1 MMLRGEYN
9 GHRIDNTTEA
19 ETDALIEAYRAVRP
33 RSIMIYSIDRK
44 TPGRKATES
53 PERRTLNGSRPK
65 SSPAPESPYQS
76 HDKTSITETGRHC
89 GHIIAGVGRRS
100 GPDRRCGKSPS
111 VRGFNTKVM
120 AHATG
125 RKGTY
130 SASAGERLDDMRS
143 ALSDPAV
150 KLFPCSRGGYG
161 AVGHARPAYPQA
173 SMAHRIQ
180 RYFRPSCPV
189 AIAGIQCPYMAPWHG
204 IWRNFRPT
212 IQPTMH
218 CFRYYATARS
228 PHTVSPTHPL
238 SRQGSVR
245 GQMIGGNLAVLAG
258 LISTPYDMLKPGRI
272 LVIEDIAEPI
282 YKVER
287 ILHQL
292 RLNGVLENL
301 SGLLV
306 GQFTEYRG
314 DSNYTDMERMI
325 ADMTAPYGYP
335 VALGA
340 PFGHVDGNL
349 PFVEGAE
356 VTLNVSDSITT
367 ITPA

>member
-1 MMLRGEYN
+1 M
-9 GHRIDNTTEA
+9 T
-19 ETDALIEAYRAVRP
+19 RP
-33 RSIMIYSIDRK
+33 QLLK
-44 TPGRKATES
+44 PGDTVAI
-53 PERRTLNGSRPK
+53 L
-65 SSPAPESPYQS
+65 SPASAVDPVLIDGAVKALQS
-76 HDKTSITETGRHC
+76 
-89 GHIIAGVGRRS
+89 
-100 GPDRRCGKSPS
+100 
-111 VRGFNTKVM
+111 RGFNTKVM

-150 KLFPCSRGGYG
+150 KAILCSRGGYG
-161 AVGHARPAYPQA
+161 AVDMLGRLIPKPVWLIGFSDISALHALWQSQGIMSIHGSMARHLAEFPADDPANQALFQILCHGTQPAY
-173 SMAHRIQ
+173 S
-180 RYFRPSCPV
+180 F
-189 AIAGIQCPYMAPWHG
+189 
-204 IWRNFRPT
+204 T
-212 IQPTMH
+212 
-218 CFRYYATARS
+218 
-228 PHTVSPTHPL
+228 THPL

>member
-1 MMLRGEYN
+1 MTRPQLLKPGDTVA
-9 GHRIDNTTEA
+9 ILSPASAVDP
-19 ETDALIEAYRAVRP
+19 ALIDGAV
-33 RSIMIYSIDRK
+33 
-44 TPGRKATES
+44 KA
-53 PERRTLNGSRPK
+53 L
-65 SSPAPESPYQS
+65 QS
-76 HDKTSITETGRHC
+76 
-89 GHIIAGVGRRS
+89 
-100 GPDRRCGKSPS
+100 
-111 VRGFNTKVM
+111 RGFNTKVM

-150 KLFPCSRGGYG
+150 KAILCSRGGYG
-161 AVGHARPAYPQA
+161 AVDMLGRLIPKPVWLIGFSDISALHALWQSQGIMSIHGSMARHLAEFPADDPANQALFQILCHGTQPAY
-173 SMAHRIQ
+173 S
-180 RYFRPSCPV
+180 F
-189 AIAGIQCPYMAPWHG
+189 
-204 IWRNFRPT
+204 T
-212 IQPTMH
+212 
-218 CFRYYATARS
+218 
-228 PHTVSPTHPL
+228 THPL
-238 SRQGSVR
+238 SRQGPVR
-245 GQMIGGNLAVLAG
+245 GQLIGGNRAVLAG

>member
-1 MMLRGEYN
+1 MTRPQLLKPGDTVA
-9 GHRIDNTTEA
+9 ILSPASAVDP
-19 ETDALIEAYRAVRP
+19 ALIDGAV
-33 RSIMIYSIDRK
+33 
-44 TPGRKATES
+44 KA
-53 PERRTLNGSRPK
+53 L
-65 SSPAPESPYQS
+65 QS
-76 HDKTSITETGRHC
+76 
-89 GHIIAGVGRRS
+89 
-100 GPDRRCGKSPS
+100 
-111 VRGFNTKVM
+111 RGFNTKVM

-150 KLFPCSRGGYG
+150 KAILCSRGGYG
-161 AVGHARPAYPQA
+161 AVDMLGRLIPKPVWLIGFSDISALHALWQSQGIMSIHGSMARHLAEFPADDPANQALFQILCHGTQPAY
-173 SMAHRIQ
+173 R
-180 RYFRPSCPV
+180 F
-189 AIAGIQCPYMAPWHG
+189 
-204 IWRNFRPT
+204 T
-212 IQPTMH
+212 
-218 CFRYYATARS
+218 
-228 PHTVSPTHPL
+228 THPL

>member
-1 MMLRGEYN
+1 MTRPQLLKPGDTVA
-9 GHRIDNTTEA
+9 ILSPASAVDP
-19 ETDALIEAYRAVRP
+19 ALIDGAV
-33 RSIMIYSIDRK
+33 
-44 TPGRKATES
+44 KA
-53 PERRTLNGSRPK
+53 L
-65 SSPAPESPYQS
+65 QS
-76 HDKTSITETGRHC
+76 
-89 GHIIAGVGRRS
+89 
-100 GPDRRCGKSPS
+100 
-111 VRGFNTKVM
+111 RGFNTKVM

-150 KLFPCSRGGYG
+150 KAILCSRGGYG
-161 AVGHARPAYPQA
+161 AVDMLGRLIPKPVWLIGFSDISALHALWQSQGIMSIHGSMARHLAEFPADDPANQALFQILCHGTQPAY
-173 SMAHRIQ
+173 S
-180 RYFRPSCPV
+180 F
-189 AIAGIQCPYMAPWHG
+189 
-204 IWRNFRPT
+204 T
-212 IQPTMH
+212 
-218 CFRYYATARS
+218 
-228 PHTVSPTHPL
+228 THPL

-356 VTLNVSDSITT
+356 VTLNISDSITT

>member
-1 MMLRGEYN
+1 MTRPQSLKPGDTVA
-9 GHRIDNTTEA
+9 ILSPASAVDP
-19 ETDALIEAYRAVRP
+19 ALIDGAV
-33 RSIMIYSIDRK
+33 
-44 TPGRKATES
+44 KA
-53 PERRTLNGSRPK
+53 L
-65 SSPAPESPYQS
+65 QS
-76 HDKTSITETGRHC
+76 
-89 GHIIAGVGRRS
+89 
-100 GPDRRCGKSPS
+100 
-111 VRGFNTKVM
+111 RGFNTKVM

-150 KLFPCSRGGYG
+150 KAILCSRGGYG
-161 AVGHARPAYPQA
+161 AVDMLGRLIPKPVWLIGFSDISALHALWQSQGIMSIHGSMARHLAEFPADDPANQALFQILCHGTQPAY
-173 SMAHRIQ
+173 S
-180 RYFRPSCPV
+180 F
-189 AIAGIQCPYMAPWHG
+189 
-204 IWRNFRPT
+204 T
-212 IQPTMH
+212 
-218 CFRYYATARS
+218 
-228 PHTVSPTHPL
+228 THPL

>member
-1 MMLRGEYN
+1 MTRPQLLKPGDTVA
-9 GHRIDNTTEA
+9 ILSPASAVDP
-19 ETDALIEAYRAVRP
+19 ALIDGAV
-33 RSIMIYSIDRK
+33 
-44 TPGRKATES
+44 KA
-53 PERRTLNGSRPK
+53 L
-65 SSPAPESPYQS
+65 QS
-76 HDKTSITETGRHC
+76 
-89 GHIIAGVGRRS
+89 
-100 GPDRRCGKSPS
+100 
-111 VRGFNTKVM
+111 RGFNTKVM

-150 KLFPCSRGGYG
+150 KAILCSRGGYG
-161 AVGHARPAYPQA
+161 AVDMLGRLIPKPVWLIGFSDISALHALWQSQGIMSIHGSMARHLAKFPADDPANQALFQILCHGTQPAY
-173 SMAHRIQ
+173 S
-180 RYFRPSCPV
+180 F
-189 AIAGIQCPYMAPWHG
+189 
-204 IWRNFRPT
+204 T
-212 IQPTMH
+212 
-218 CFRYYATARS
+218 
-228 PHTVSPTHPL
+228 THPL

>member
-1 MMLRGEYN
+1 MTRPQLLKPGDTVA
-9 GHRIDNTTEA
+9 ILSPASAVDP
-19 ETDALIEAYRAVRP
+19 ALIDGAV
-33 RSIMIYSIDRK
+33 
-44 TPGRKATES
+44 KA
-53 PERRTLNGSRPK
+53 L
-65 SSPAPESPYQS
+65 QS
-76 HDKTSITETGRHC
+76 
-89 GHIIAGVGRRS
+89 
-100 GPDRRCGKSPS
+100 
-111 VRGFNTKVM
+111 RGFNTKVM

-130 SASAGERLDDMRS
+130 SSSAGERLDDMRS

-150 KLFPCSRGGYG
+150 KAILCSRGGYG
-161 AVGHARPAYPQA
+161 AVDMLGRLIPKPVWLIGFSDISALHALWQSQGIMSIHGSMARHLAEFPADDPANQALFQILCHGTQPAY
-173 SMAHRIQ
+173 S
-180 RYFRPSCPV
+180 F
-189 AIAGIQCPYMAPWHG
+189 
-204 IWRNFRPT
+204 T
-212 IQPTMH
+212 
-218 CFRYYATARS
+218 
-228 PHTVSPTHPL
+228 THPL

-258 LISTPYDMLKPGRI
+258 LISTPYDMLKPSRI

>member
-1 MMLRGEYN
+1 MTRPQLLKPGDTVA
-9 GHRIDNTTEA
+9 ILSPASAVDP
-19 ETDALIEAYRAVRP
+19 ALIDGAV
-33 RSIMIYSIDRK
+33 
-44 TPGRKATES
+44 KA
-53 PERRTLNGSRPK
+53 L
-65 SSPAPESPYQS
+65 QS
-76 HDKTSITETGRHC
+76 
-89 GHIIAGVGRRS
+89 
-100 GPDRRCGKSPS
+100 
-111 VRGFNTKVM
+111 RGFNTKVM

-150 KLFPCSRGGYG
+150 KAILCSRGGYG
-161 AVGHARPAYPQA
+161 AVDMLGRLIPKPVWLIGFSDISALHALWQSQGIMSIHGSMARHLAEFPADDPANQALFQILCHGTQPAY
-173 SMAHRIQ
+173 S
-180 RYFRPSCPV
+180 F
-189 AIAGIQCPYMAPWHG
+189 
-204 IWRNFRPT
+204 T
-212 IQPTMH
+212 
-218 CFRYYATARS
+218 
-228 PHTVSPTHPL
+228 THPL

-287 ILHQL
+287 ILHQF

>member
-1 MMLRGEYN
+1 MTRPQLLKPGDTVA
-9 GHRIDNTTEA
+9 ILSPASAVDP
-19 ETDALIEAYRAVRP
+19 ALIDGAV
-33 RSIMIYSIDRK
+33 
-44 TPGRKATES
+44 KA
-53 PERRTLNGSRPK
+53 L
-65 SSPAPESPYQS
+65 QS
-76 HDKTSITETGRHC
+76 
-89 GHIIAGVGRRS
+89 
-100 GPDRRCGKSPS
+100 
-111 VRGFNTKVM
+111 RGFNTKVM

-150 KLFPCSRGGYG
+150 KAILCSRGGYG
-161 AVGHARPAYPQA
+161 AVDMLGRLIPKPVWLIGFSDISALHALWQSQGIMSIHGSMARHLAEFPADDPANQALFQILCHGTQPAY
-173 SMAHRIQ
+173 S
-180 RYFRPSCPV
+180 F
-189 AIAGIQCPYMAPWHG
+189 
-204 IWRNFRPT
+204 T
-212 IQPTMH
+212 
-218 CFRYYATARS
+218 
-228 PHTVSPTHPL
+228 THPL

>member
-1 MMLRGEYN
+1 MAILSPASAV
-9 GHRIDNTTEA
+9 DP
-19 ETDALIEAYRAVRP
+19 ALIDGAV
-33 RSIMIYSIDRK
+33 
-44 TPGRKATES
+44 KA
-53 PERRTLNGSRPK
+53 L
-65 SSPAPESPYQS
+65 QS
-76 HDKTSITETGRHC
+76 
-89 GHIIAGVGRRS
+89 
-100 GPDRRCGKSPS
+100 
-111 VRGFNTKVM
+111 RGFNTKVM

-150 KLFPCSRGGYG
+150 KAILCSRGGYG
-161 AVGHARPAYPQA
+161 AVDMLGRLIPKPVWLIGFSDISALHALWQSQGIMSIHGSMARHLAEFPADDPANQALFQILCHGTQPAY
-173 SMAHRIQ
+173 S
-180 RYFRPSCPV
+180 F
-189 AIAGIQCPYMAPWHG
+189 
-204 IWRNFRPT
+204 T
-212 IQPTMH
+212 
-218 CFRYYATARS
+218 
-228 PHTVSPTHPL
+228 THPL

>member
-1 MMLRGEYN
+1 MTRPQLLKPGDTVA
-9 GHRIDNTTEA
+9 ILSPASAVDP
-19 ETDALIEAYRAVRP
+19 ALIDGAV
-33 RSIMIYSIDRK
+33 
-44 TPGRKATES
+44 KA
-53 PERRTLNGSRPK
+53 L
-65 SSPAPESPYQS
+65 QS
-76 HDKTSITETGRHC
+76 
-89 GHIIAGVGRRS
+89 
-100 GPDRRCGKSPS
+100 
-111 VRGFNTKVM
+111 RGFNTKVM

-150 KLFPCSRGGYG
+150 KAILCSRGGYG
-161 AVGHARPAYPQA
+161 AVDMLGRLIPKPVWLIGFSDISALHALWQSQGIMSIHGSMARHLAEFPADDQANQALFQILCHGTQPAY
-173 SMAHRIQ
+173 S
-180 RYFRPSCPV
+180 F
-189 AIAGIQCPYMAPWHG
+189 
-204 IWRNFRPT
+204 T
-212 IQPTMH
+212 
-218 CFRYYATARS
+218 
-228 PHTVSPTHPL
+228 THPL

>member
-1 MMLRGEYN
+1 MTRPQLLKPGDTVA
-9 GHRIDNTTEA
+9 ILSPASAVDP
-19 ETDALIEAYRAVRP
+19 ALIDGAV
-33 RSIMIYSIDRK
+33 
-44 TPGRKATES
+44 KA
-53 PERRTLNGSRPK
+53 L
-65 SSPAPESPYQS
+65 QS
-76 HDKTSITETGRHC
+76 
-89 GHIIAGVGRRS
+89 
-100 GPDRRCGKSPS
+100 
-111 VRGFNTKVM
+111 RGFNTKVM

-150 KLFPCSRGGYG
+150 KAILCSRGGYG
-161 AVGHARPAYPQA
+161 AVDMLGRLIPKPVWLIGFSDISALHALWQSHGIMSIHGSMARHLAEFPADDPANQALFQILCHGTQPAY
-173 SMAHRIQ
+173 S
-180 RYFRPSCPV
+180 F
-189 AIAGIQCPYMAPWHG
+189 
-204 IWRNFRPT
+204 T
-212 IQPTMH
+212 
-218 CFRYYATARS
+218 
-228 PHTVSPTHPL
+228 THPL

>member
-1 MMLRGEYN
+1 MTRPQLLKPGDTVA
-9 GHRIDNTTEA
+9 ILSPASAVDP
-19 ETDALIEAYRAVRP
+19 ALIDGAV
-33 RSIMIYSIDRK
+33 
-44 TPGRKATES
+44 KA
-53 PERRTLNGSRPK
+53 L
-65 SSPAPESPYQS
+65 QS
-76 HDKTSITETGRHC
+76 
-89 GHIIAGVGRRS
+89 
-100 GPDRRCGKSPS
+100 
-111 VRGFNTKVM
+111 RGFNTKVM

-150 KLFPCSRGGYG
+150 KAILCSRGGYG
-161 AVGHARPAYPQA
+161 AVDMLGRLIPKPVWLIGFSDISALHALWQSQGIMSIHGSMARHLAEFPADDPANQALFQILCHGTQPAY
-173 SMAHRIQ
+173 S
-180 RYFRPSCPV
+180 F
-189 AIAGIQCPYMAPWHG
+189 
-204 IWRNFRPT
+204 T
-212 IQPTMH
+212 
-218 CFRYYATARS
+218 
-228 PHTVSPTHPL
+228 THPL

-356 VTLNVSDSITT
+356 FTLNVSDSITT

>member
-1 MMLRGEYN
+1 MTRPQLLKPGDTVA
-9 GHRIDNTTEA
+9 ILSPASAVDP
-19 ETDALIEAYRAVRP
+19 ALIDGAV
-33 RSIMIYSIDRK
+33 
-44 TPGRKATES
+44 KA
-53 PERRTLNGSRPK
+53 L
-65 SSPAPESPYQS
+65 QS
-76 HDKTSITETGRHC
+76 
-89 GHIIAGVGRRS
+89 
-100 GPDRRCGKSPS
+100 
-111 VRGFNTKVM
+111 RGFNTKVM

-130 SASAGERLDDMRS
+130 SSSAGERLDDMRS

-150 KLFPCSRGGYG
+150 KAILCSRGGYG
-161 AVGHARPAYPQA
+161 AVDMLGRLIPKPVWLIGFSDISALHALWQSQGIMSIHGSMARHLAEFPADDPANQALFQILCHGTQPAY
-173 SMAHRIQ
+173 S
-180 RYFRPSCPV
+180 F
-189 AIAGIQCPYMAPWHG
+189 
-204 IWRNFRPT
+204 T
-212 IQPTMH
+212 
-218 CFRYYATARS
+218 
-228 PHTVSPTHPL
+228 THPL

>member
-1 MMLRGEYN
+1 MTRPQSLKPGDTVA
-9 GHRIDNTTEA
+9 ILSPASAVDP
-19 ETDALIEAYRAVRP
+19 ALIDGAV
-33 RSIMIYSIDRK
+33 
-44 TPGRKATES
+44 KA
-53 PERRTLNGSRPK
+53 L
-65 SSPAPESPYQS
+65 QS
-76 HDKTSITETGRHC
+76 
-89 GHIIAGVGRRS
+89 
-100 GPDRRCGKSPS
+100 
-111 VRGFNTKVM
+111 RGFNTKVM

-150 KLFPCSRGGYG
+150 KAILCSRGGYG
-161 AVGHARPAYPQA
+161 AVDMLGRLIPKPVWLIGFSDISALHALWQSQGIMSIHGSMARHLAEFPADDPANQALFQILCHGTQPAY
-173 SMAHRIQ
+173 S
-180 RYFRPSCPV
+180 F
-189 AIAGIQCPYMAPWHG
+189 
-204 IWRNFRPT
+204 T
-212 IQPTMH
+212 
-218 CFRYYATARS
+218 
-228 PHTVSPTHPL
+228 THPL

-340 PFGHVDGNL
+340 PFGHIDGNL

>member
-1 MMLRGEYN
+1 MTRPQLLKPGDTVA
-9 GHRIDNTTEA
+9 ILSPASAVDP
-19 ETDALIEAYRAVRP
+19 ALIDGAV
-33 RSIMIYSIDRK
+33 
-44 TPGRKATES
+44 KA
-53 PERRTLNGSRPK
+53 L
-65 SSPAPESPYQS
+65 QS
-76 HDKTSITETGRHC
+76 
-89 GHIIAGVGRRS
+89 
-100 GPDRRCGKSPS
+100 
-111 VRGFNTKVM
+111 RGFNTKVM

-150 KLFPCSRGGYG
+150 KAILCSRGGYG
-161 AVGHARPAYPQA
+161 AVDMLGRLIPKPVWLIGFSDISALHALWQSQGIMSIHGSMARHLAEFPADDPANQALFQILCHGTQPAY
-173 SMAHRIQ
+173 S
-180 RYFRPSCPV
+180 F
-189 AIAGIQCPYMAPWHG
+189 
-204 IWRNFRPT
+204 T
-212 IQPTMH
+212 
-218 CFRYYATARS
+218 
-228 PHTVSPTHPL
+228 THPL

-356 VTLNVSDSITT
+356 VTLNVSDRITT

>member
-1 MMLRGEYN
+1 MTRPQLLKPGDTVA
-9 GHRIDNTTEA
+9 ILSPASAVDP
-19 ETDALIEAYRAVRP
+19 ALIDGAV
-33 RSIMIYSIDRK
+33 
-44 TPGRKATES
+44 KALES
-53 PERRTLNGSRPK
+53 
-65 SSPAPESPYQS
+65 
-76 HDKTSITETGRHC
+76 
-89 GHIIAGVGRRS
+89 
-100 GPDRRCGKSPS
+100 
-111 VRGFNTKVM
+111 RGFNTKVM

-150 KLFPCSRGGYG
+150 KAILCSRGGYG
-161 AVGHARPAYPQA
+161 AVDMLGRLIPKPVWLIGFSDISALHALWQSQGIMSIHGSMARHLAEFPADDPANQALFQILCHGTQPAY
-173 SMAHRIQ
+173 S
-180 RYFRPSCPV
+180 F
-189 AIAGIQCPYMAPWHG
+189 
-204 IWRNFRPT
+204 T
-212 IQPTMH
+212 
-218 CFRYYATARS
+218 
-228 PHTVSPTHPL
+228 THPL

>member
-1 MMLRGEYN
+1 MTRPQLLKPGDTVA
-9 GHRIDNTTEA
+9 ILSPASAVDP
-19 ETDALIEAYRAVRP
+19 ALIDGAV
-33 RSIMIYSIDRK
+33 
-44 TPGRKATES
+44 KA
-53 PERRTLNGSRPK
+53 L
-65 SSPAPESPYQS
+65 QS
-76 HDKTSITETGRHC
+76 
-89 GHIIAGVGRRS
+89 
-100 GPDRRCGKSPS
+100 
-111 VRGFNTKVM
+111 RGFNTKVM

-150 KLFPCSRGGYG
+150 KAILCSRGGYG
-161 AVGHARPAYPQA
+161 AVDMLGRLIPKPVWLIGFSDISALHALWQSQGIMSIHGSMARHLAEFPADDPANQALFQILCHGTQPAY
-173 SMAHRIQ
+173 S
-180 RYFRPSCPV
+180 F
-189 AIAGIQCPYMAPWHG
+189 
-204 IWRNFRPT
+204 T
-212 IQPTMH
+212 
-218 CFRYYATARS
+218 
-228 PHTVSPTHPL
+228 THPL

-258 LISTPYDMLKPGRI
+258 LISTPYDMLKPSRI

>member
-1 MMLRGEYN
+1 MTRPQLLKPGDTVA
-9 GHRIDNTTEA
+9 ILSPASAVDP
-19 ETDALIEAYRAVRP
+19 ALIDGAV
-33 RSIMIYSIDRK
+33 
-44 TPGRKATES
+44 KA
-53 PERRTLNGSRPK
+53 L
-65 SSPAPESPYQS
+65 QS
-76 HDKTSITETGRHC
+76 
-89 GHIIAGVGRRS
+89 
-100 GPDRRCGKSPS
+100 
-111 VRGFNTKVM
+111 RGFNTKVM

-150 KLFPCSRGGYG
+150 KAILCSRGGYG
-161 AVGHARPAYPQA
+161 AVDMLGRLIPKPVWLIGFSDISALHALWQSQGIMSIHGSMARHLAEFPADDPANQALFQILCHGTQPAY
-173 SMAHRIQ
+173 S
-180 RYFRPSCPV
+180 F
-189 AIAGIQCPYMAPWHG
+189 
-204 IWRNFRPT
+204 T
-212 IQPTMH
+212 
-218 CFRYYATARS
+218 
-228 PHTVSPTHPL
+228 THPL

-314 DSNYTDMERMI
+314 DSNYKIGR
-325 ADMTAPYGYP
+325 A
-335 VALGA
+335 
-340 PFGHVDGNL
+340 HV
-349 PFVEGAE
+349 
-356 VTLNVSDSITT
+356 
-367 ITPA
+367 

>member
-1 MMLRGEYN
+1 MTRPQLLKPGDTVA
-9 GHRIDNTTEA
+9 ILSPASAVDP
-19 ETDALIEAYRAVRP
+19 ALIDGAV
-33 RSIMIYSIDRK
+33 
-44 TPGRKATES
+44 KA
-53 PERRTLNGSRPK
+53 L
-65 SSPAPESPYQS
+65 QS
-76 HDKTSITETGRHC
+76 
-89 GHIIAGVGRRS
+89 
-100 GPDRRCGKSPS
+100 
-111 VRGFNTKVM
+111 RGFNTKVM

-150 KLFPCSRGGYG
+150 KAILCSRGGYG
-161 AVGHARPAYPQA
+161 AVDMLGRLIPKPVWLIGFSDISALHALWQSQGIMSIHGSMARHLAEFPADDPANQALFQILCHGTQPAY
-173 SMAHRIQ
+173 S
-180 RYFRPSCPV
+180 F
-189 AIAGIQCPYMAPWHG
+189 
-204 IWRNFRPT
+204 T
-212 IQPTMH
+212 
-218 CFRYYATARS
+218 
-228 PHTVSPTHPL
+228 THPL

-340 PFGHVDGNL
+340 PFGHVDSNL